1 MGSSLFGRLAC
12 AIAALAVC
20 GLAGCGGH
28 KPAGASPFPA
38 KVTLAPAPSTSVQQG
53 SIFTFTASAQ
63 NGSNSNISPAFSFQ
77 SSDTSIL
84 NIAANGLACAGR
96 WDTAFTTCT
105 PMGTGAV
112 QVTVSALGATSPP
125 TVVFVHAPVDKIT
138 VTEAPP
144 SQVPP
149 PTPQP
154 CVVMGQTTT
163 LQATAWSQNSDI
175 TSTVGP
181 FTWSAVNSSV
191 VSITPLMNS
200 AFNVATNQA
209 TATAAAPGLTQIYA
223 SASGVSSS
231 AFTQAAPFN
240 GLNFFETCPVQSITL
255 QLGVSGVQTGQTSF
269 NTTKGTA
276 QPVTATV
283 VDVFGNMLSKVP
295 LTWSASAPAA
305 VSAGTGCS
313 GQTCSI
319 STAQPG
325 AGSVT
330 ASCSPPTC
338 NIGFPLSPVGLA
350 AAFVPLPVYAT
361 TAISGVVNGTT
372 TSTNVL
378 ATSLDCHGNN
388 YCTTDLYNISTSNNL
403 AASPTAMPTPPNSL
417 MLDLAGDKA
426 YAGNNYGAFLV
437 ATASLGGT
445 SSPFT
450 SFGTVTGT
458 VLAVSPNGNVA
469 LISDTLHTPN
479 QVYVVNTTN
488 SSSPS
493 ATALNINGAITAGF
507 SPDGLKAYIIGCVVS
522 SVPCTSTTGN
532 TLYLYSALQSL
543 QGPIALS
550 VPAGQVAFSPN
561 GAFGY
566 VGGAPWGN
574 PPALAA
580 FNICDNQV
588 ATDVVKVPQIISLPA
603 PPAFVRTIPN
613 AHLEGIDNAA
623 KPFPDG
629 MHLLVL
635 DATGIDVVTAINAV
649 KVAVISNPPTPVGSC
664 PQSVTHPK
672 PQRIDLGQGTFNPV
686 AFFVSPDATQAYI
699 VASDRSDILVYN
711 FNTGSVSGIPLAGNA
726 TPGDPANPMRTV
738 ADMTVDGTL
747 IYVAGSDGTLH
758 EVSTNPA
765 VDLVQISF
773 PNLPNFSNP
782 FCSIGNCKLNM
793 VGVKP

>member
-12 AIAALAVC
+12 AIATVALC
-20 GLAGCGGH
+20 GLGGCGGH
-28 KPAGASPFPA
+28 KPVGASPFPA
-38 KVTLAPAPSTSVQQG
+38 KITLSPAPSTSLQQG
-53 SIFTFTASAQ
+53 NILTFFASAQ
-63 NGSNSNISPAFSFQ
+63 NGSNSNISPAFTYQ

-84 NIAANGLACAGR
+84 NIAPSGVACAGR
-96 WDTAFTTCT
+96 WDAAFTTCT

-112 QVTVSALGATSPP
+112 QVTVSALGVTSAA
-125 TVVFVHAPVDKIT
+125 TVVFVHAPIDKIT
-138 VTEAPP
+138 ITEAPP
-144 SQVPP
+144 TQVPP
-149 PTPQP
+149 PTAQP

-181 FTWSAVNSSV
+181 FTWSAANASV

-209 TATAAAPGLTQIYA
+209 TATAATPGLTQIYA
-223 SASGVSSS
+223 SANGVSSS
-231 AFTQAAPFN
+231 AFTQRAFPT
-240 GLNFFETCPVQSITL
+240 LNFFETCPVQSITL
-255 QLGVSGVQTGQTSF
+255 QLGVAGSLTGQTSF
-269 NTTKGTA
+269 NTTKGIT

-283 VDVFGNMLSKVP
+283 VDVFGNTLGKVS
-295 LTWSASAPAA
+295 LTWTSSEPAA
-305 VSAGTGCS
+305 LSAGTGCS

-338 NIGFPLSPVGLA
+338 NIGFPLAPVGLGA
-350 AAFVPLPVYAT
+350 EFVPLPVYAT
-361 TAISGVVNGTT
+361 TAISGVVNGTPA
-372 TSTNVL
+372 STNVL
-378 ATSLDCHGNN
+378 ATSLDCQGNHF
-388 YCTTDLYNISTSNNL
+388 CAVSLYNIATSNNL
-403 AASPTAMPTPPNSL
+403 ATNPTAMPTPPNSL

-426 YAGNNYGAFLV
+426 YAGSNYGAFLV
-437 ATASLGGT
+437 ATGSLGGT
-445 SSPFT
+445 TSPFT
-450 SFGTVTGT
+450 SFGTVTGS
-458 VLAVSPNGNVA
+458 VLTVSPNGNVA
-469 LISDTLHTPN
+469 VISDTLHTPN
-479 QVYVVNTTN
+479 QVFVVNTTN

-493 ATALNINGAITAGF
+493 ATALNINGAVTAGF
-507 SPDGLKAYIIGCVVS
+507 SPDGLKAFILGCVVG

-532 TLYLYSALQSL
+532 VLYIYSALQSL
-543 QGPIALS
+543 QGPIALT

-566 VGGAPWGN
+566 VSSPQSGIVPG
-574 PPALAA
+574 LTA
-580 FNICDNQV
+580 FNLCSNQPIQTAIPSLN
-588 ATDVVKVPQIISLPA
+588 ATPVFVK
-603 PPAFVRTIPN
+603 TIPN
-613 AHLEGIDNAA
+613 AHLEGIDNSG
-623 KPFPDG
+623 KFFLDG
-629 MHLLVL
+629 MHLLAL
-635 DATGIDVVTAINAV
+635 GNTGIDVVTAVETVTPATLT
-649 KVAVISNPPTPVGSC
+649 NPPTSASSC
-664 PQSVTHPK
+664 PETATHTVTHTV
-672 PQRIDLGQGTFNPV
+672 QRIDLGQGTFNPV

-738 ADMTVDGTL
+738 ADITVDGTL

-765 VDLVQISF
+765 VDLLQISF

-793 VGVKP
+793 VAVRP

>member
-1 MGSSLFGRLAC
+1 
-12 AIAALAVC
+12 
-20 GLAGCGGH
+20 
-28 KPAGASPFPA
+28 
-38 KVTLAPAPSTSVQQG
+38 
-53 SIFTFTASAQ
+53 
-63 NGSNSNISPAFSFQ
+63 
-77 SSDTSIL
+77 
-84 NIAANGLACAGR
+84 
-96 WDTAFTTCT
+96 
-105 PMGTGAV
+105 
-112 QVTVSALGATSPP
+112 
-125 TVVFVHAPVDKIT
+125 
-138 VTEAPP
+138 
-144 SQVPP
+144 
-149 PTPQP
+149 
-154 CVVMGQTTT
+154 MGQTTT

-181 FTWSAVNSSV
+181 FTWSAANSSV

-209 TATAAAPGLTQIYA
+209 TATAATPGLTQIYA

-231 AFTQAAPFN
+231 AFTQAAFPN
-240 GLNFFETCPVQSITL
+240 LNFFETCPVQSITL
-255 QLGVSGVQTGQTSF
+255 QLGVSGSQTGQTSF

-276 QPVTATV
+276 QTVTATV
-283 VDVFGNMLSKVP
+283 VDVFGNTLSKVP
-295 LTWSASAPAA
+295 LTWSSSAPAA
-305 VSAGTGCS
+305 ISAGTGCS

-338 NIGFPLSPVGLA
+338 NIGFPLSPVPVGLA
-350 AAFVPLPVYAT
+350 APFVPLPVYAT

-378 ATSLDCHGNN
+378 AASLDCQGNH
-388 YCTTDLYNISTSNNL
+388 YCTTSVYNISTSTNL

-426 YAGNNYGAFLV
+426 YAGSNYGAFLV

-445 SSPFT
+445 SNPFT

-507 SPDGLKAYIIGCVVS
+507 SPDGLKAFIIGCVVS

-532 TLYLYSALQSL
+532 ALYVYSALQSL

-550 VPAGQVAFSPN
+550 VPAGQVAFSTN

-566 VGGAPWGN
+566 VSSPQSGVIPG
-574 PPALAA
+574 LTA
-580 FNICDNQV
+580 FNLCSNQPV
-588 ATDVVKVPQIISLPA
+588 QAVFPSLNATPVVVK
-603 PPAFVRTIPN
+603 TIPN
-613 AHLEGIDNAA
+613 VHLEGVDKTGIT
-623 KPFPDG
+623 FPDG

-635 DATGIDVVTAINAV
+635 GNTGIDVVTGINSVQAAV
-649 KVAVISNPPTPVGSC
+649 LSNPPSSTACC
-664 PQSVTHPK
+664 PQSVNHTV
-672 PQRIDLGQGTFNPV
+672 QRIDLGQGTFNPV

-699 VASDRSDILVYN
+699 VASDRSDVLVYN

-738 ADMTVDGTL
+738 ADMTVDGSL

-773 PNLPNFSNP
+773 PNLPNLSNA

-793 VGVKP
+793 VAVKP

>member
-1 MGSSLFGRLAC
+1 MSSSLFGRLAC
-12 AIAALAVC
+12 AIAALALC
-20 GLAGCGGH
+20 ALGGCGGH
-28 KPAGASPFPA
+28 KTVGASPFPA
-38 KVTLAPAPSTSVQQG
+38 KVTLSPAPSTSVQQG
-53 SIFTFTASAQ
+53 SIFTFSATAQ
-63 NGSNSNISPAFSFQ
+63 NVSNSNISPTFTFQ

-84 NIAANGLACAGR
+84 NIAPNGLACAGR
-96 WDTAFTTCT
+96 WDAAFTTCT

-112 QVTVSALGATSPP
+112 QVTVSALGATSPA
-125 TVVFVHAPVDKIT
+125 TVVFVHAPIDKIT

-149 PTPQP
+149 PTPER

-181 FTWSAVNSSV
+181 FTWSAANSSV

-209 TATAAAPGLTQIYA
+209 TAVAATPGLTQIYA

-231 AFTQAAPFN
+231 AFTQAAFPT
-240 GLNFFETCPVQSITL
+240 LNFFETCPVQSITL
-255 QLGVSGVQTGQTSF
+255 QLGVPGSLTGRTSF
-269 NTTKGTA
+269 NTTKGTT

-283 VDVFGNMLSKVP
+283 VDVFGNTLNKVP

-313 GQTCSI
+313 SLTCSI

-338 NIGFPLSPVGLA
+338 NIGFPLTPAGLPP
-350 AAFVPLPVYAT
+350 AFVPLPVYAT
-361 TAISGVVNGTT
+361 TAISGVVNGTS

-378 ATSLDCHGNN
+378 ATSLDCQGNFN
-388 YCTTDLYNISTSNNL
+388 CTTYLYNIATSKNL
-403 AASPTAMPTPPNSL
+403 AASPNAMPTPPNSL
-417 MLDLAGDKA
+417 ILDPAGDKA
-426 YAGNNYGAFLV
+426 YAGSAYGAFLV
-437 ATASLGGT
+437 TTGSLGGT
-445 SSPFT
+445 SNPFI

-479 QVYVVNTTN
+479 QVYVVNTTS

-493 ATALNINGAITAGF
+493 ATALNINGAMTAGF
-507 SPDGLKAYIIGCVVS
+507 SPDGLKAFIIGCKAAGQCINPDTLFVYS
-522 SVPCTSTTGN
+522 S
-532 TLYLYSALQSL
+532 LQSL
-543 QGPIALS
+543 QTIALPTS
-550 VPAGQVAFSPN
+550 SSPN
-561 GAFGY
+561 AVTISSSGAFVY
-566 VGGAPWGN
+566 VSYSLNSGTNFALDVYNTCNNQIAHDNPPPQGGVAQTMTLPARPLFLNTLPDGIHIIALDTTGIDLITAVATAQTPKLTN
-574 PPALAA
+574 PPAE
-580 FNICDNQV
+580 
-588 ATDVVKVPQIISLPA
+588 T
-603 PPAFVRTIPN
+603 
-613 AHLEGIDNAA
+613 
-623 KPFPDG
+623 
-629 MHLLVL
+629 
-635 DATGIDVVTAINAV
+635 
-649 KVAVISNPPTPVGSC
+649 GSC
-664 PQSVTHPK
+664 PQYVSNTDGVQTTPSLK
-672 PQRIDLGQGTFNPV
+672 RIDLGQGTFNPV

-699 VASDRSDILVYN
+699 VASDRGDILVYN

-747 IYVAGSDGTLH
+747 VYVAGSDGTLH

-793 VGVKP
+793 VAVKP

>member
-12 AIAALAVC
+12 ALAAVALC
-20 GLAGCGGH
+20 GLGACGGH
-28 KPAGASPFPA
+28 KPAGPSPFPA
-38 KVTLAPAPSTSVQQG
+38 KVTLSPAPSTSLQQG
-53 SIFTFTASAQ
+53 SILTFSASAQ
-63 NGSNSNISPAFSFQ
+63 NGSNSNISPTFTFQ

-84 NIAANGLACAGR
+84 NIAPNGVACAGR
-96 WDTAFTTCT
+96 WDATFTTCT

-125 TVVFVHAPVDKIT
+125 TVVFVHAPIDKIT

-149 PTPQP
+149 PTAQP

-181 FTWSAVNSSV
+181 FTWSAANSSV
-191 VSITPLMNS
+191 VRITPLMNS

-209 TATAAAPGLTQIYA
+209 TATAATPGLSQIYA

-231 AFTQAAPFN
+231 AFTQPAPFD

-255 QLGVSGVQTGQTSF
+255 QLGVAGSQTGQTSF

-276 QPVTATV
+276 QTVTATV
-283 VDVFGNMLSKVP
+283 VDVFGNTLSKVP
-295 LTWSASAPAA
+295 LTWSSSAPGA
-305 VSAGTGCS
+305 VSATGCS

-338 NIGFPLSPVGLA
+338 NIGFPLSPVPVGLA
-350 AAFVPLPVYAT
+350 TDFVPLPVYAT
-361 TAISGVVNGTT
+361 TAISGVVSGTAS
-372 TSTNVL
+372 STNVL
-378 ATSLDCHGNN
+378 ATSFDCQGNH
-388 YCTTDLYNISTSNNL
+388 YCTAYLYNIATSNNL
-403 AASPTAMPTPPNSL
+403 ATNPTAMPTPPNSL
-417 MLDLAGDKA
+417 MLDVAGDRA
-426 YAGNNYGAFLV
+426 YAGSNYGAFLV
-437 ATASLGGT
+437 GTASLGGT
-445 SSPFT
+445 SNPFT

-488 SSSPS
+488 SSSPG
-493 ATALNINGAITAGF
+493 ATALNISGATTAAF
-507 SPDGLKAYIIGCVVS
+507 SPDGLKAFIIGCKAAGQCINPDTVFVYS
-522 SVPCTSTTGN
+522 S
-532 TLYLYSALQSL
+532 LQSL
-543 QGPIALS
+543 QTIAL
-550 VPAGQVAFSPN
+550 PASSSPN
-561 GAFGY
+561 AVTVSSSGAFVY
-566 VGGAPWGN
+566 VSYSLNSGANFALDVYNTCNNLIAHDN
-574 PPALAA
+574 PPPPLPV
-580 FNICDNQV
+580 N
-588 ATDVVKVPQIISLPA
+588 PQTIPLKAKPT
-603 PPAFVRTIPN
+603 FLRTIPD
-613 AHLEGIDNAA
+613 GIHIIA
-623 KPFPDG
+623 
-629 MHLLVL
+629 L
-635 DATGIDVVTAINAV
+635 DATGIDLITAVSSVQAPTL
-649 KVAVISNPPTPVGSC
+649 ANPPTAITSC
-664 PQSVTHPK
+664 PQFVSNTDSVSTTPSFK
-672 PQRIDLGQGTFNPV
+672 RIDLGQGTFNPV

-699 VASDRSDILVYN
+699 VATDRSDILVYN
-711 FNTGSVSGIPLAGNA
+711 FNTGSVSGIPLTGNA

-793 VGVKP
+793 VAVKP